1 MWTQSGDR
9 PAAKPEGPGFR
20 QRIGAKT
27 RMASHGP
34 PRLWEAACTF
44 SEALEQ
50 LEHKEL
56 VSSRNSASLRHEGCL
71 ALPAFLSP
79 HETHF
84 PDVRSTRPTARA
96 KCRVKERTRHGAS
109 DRSKGGGNTS
119 PTPQA
124 HFRALYGGR
133 PWGLLPSRHC
143 QALSPIR
150 RAGGKQACQDL
161 GSPGWLGEEGRQLW
175 GAQAPAPHPG
185 GRPQLEAVL
194 RARGQLWPSPR
205 AGASPPSPHG
215 HHCQC
220 LWSETSPYQSGLQ
233 SHLAALTEP
242 FAVVLL
248 PLQEQKDEPRAIQI
262 IHKHLVSL
270 TWGRSFRLRQP
281 GTSLTAGQ

>member
-9 PAAKPEGPGFR
+9 PAAKPEGTGFR

-27 RMASHGP
+27 RTASHGP

-56 VSSRNSASLRHEGCL
+56 VSSRNSASLRHKGCL

-79 HETHF
+79 RETHF

-96 KCRVKERTRHGAS
+96 KCRVKERTTHGAS
-109 DRSKGGGNTS
+109 DGSKGGGNTS

-161 GSPGWLGEEGRQLW
+161 GSPGWLGEEGRRLW
-175 GAQAPAPHPG
+175 GAQALLG
-185 GRPQLEAVL
+185 GRP
-194 RARGQLWPSPR
+194 RR
-205 AGASPPSPHG
+205 
-215 HHCQC
+215 
-220 LWSETSPYQSGLQ
+220 ETSAGSGAEGQGPAVAIPSGRSVPTVTTWASLSV

-248 PLQEQKDEPRAIQI
+248 PLQEQKDEPQGYTD
-262 IHKHLVSL
+262 HS
-270 TWGRSFRLRQP
+270 
-281 GTSLTAGQ
+281 